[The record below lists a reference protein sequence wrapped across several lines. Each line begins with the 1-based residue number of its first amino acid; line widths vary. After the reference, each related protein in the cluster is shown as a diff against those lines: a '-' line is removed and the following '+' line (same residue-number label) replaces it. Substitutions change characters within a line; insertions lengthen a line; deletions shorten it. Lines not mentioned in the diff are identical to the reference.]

1 MISTK
6 LLTAFVLL
14 ACALLLASENSS
26 QISLAPHTEKVRSL
40 DKARRGGITPQ
51 RVAHLRSVLNALEGT
66 ETPENSGAIDV
77 REVRSAMNGDET
89 LRVDL
94 QKPIPKWILYGTAVV

>member
-1 MISTK
+1 MLRTVH
-6 LLTAFVLL
+6 LTIFPCKQRVDAAANDIDETSHGHCAFGL
-14 ACALLLASENSS
+14 CA
-26 QISLAPHTEKVRSL
+26 
-40 DKARRGGITPQ
+40 PQ
-51 RVAHLRSVLNALEGT
+51 RVAHLRSVLNALEDT
-66 ETPENSGAIDV
+66 ETPENSGAIYV